1 MSARNMKAISNG
13 ARREPSSLLTIGR
26 TIMANDR
33 TLLSFSRTAL
43 AFFAAGIGLIKYLD
57 HPAYDVIGWIF
68 IGLSG
73 AFLIWGIHRYRHV
86 KRILAAVTPDDQQAA
101 EKEMGL

>member
-1 MSARNMKAISNG
+1 MKDISDSAK
-13 ARREPSSLLTIGR
+13 REPSNLLTIGR

-33 TLLSFSRTAL
+33 TLLSFSRTSL

-68 IGLSG
+68 IGLAG
-73 AFLIWGIHRYRHV
+73 AFLIWGTHRYRHV
-86 KRILAAVTPDDQQAA
+86 KSILQAVTPDDQQAA
-101 EKEMGL
+101 EEEMGL

>member
-1 MSARNMKAISNG
+1 MKDISDG
-13 ARREPSSLLTIGR
+13 SKHEPSNLLTIGR

-33 TLLSFSRTAL
+33 TLLAFSRTSL

-57 HPAYDVIGWIF
+57 NPAYDVIGWIF
-68 IGLSG
+68 IGLAST
-73 AFLIWGIHRYRHV
+73 FLIWGIHRHRHV
-86 KRILAAVTPDDQQAA
+86 KRILKAVTPDDQQAA